1 VTVTVQEHYAGRTR
15 TFEGPEDEVAGDLY
29 VAYPILSRVGRHAG
43 VAAMVKLLDKLQA
56 YSASA
61 SEDSGPDIILKHDAL
76 RDQLGVDPGF
86 AALLRV
92 AETLAG
98 RPAQPTRRGEDAEA
112 SALRAVGLEPT
123 EENRRALAALY
134 SIRTQRL
141 PLAKA
146 EKPEVSFG
154 QDVDVKEVQAVFPDG
169 EAFAEDVRLA
179 SKTPGRIRSVTLGE
193 GRHSQGTMVA
203 KRAKG
208 GWLLLK
214 PGSGAQGP
222 QAGEA
227 DVQLSQSRREAAFY
241 AAVCAMGVPDDPEEN
256 PFVECRLLSVDGR
269 EYAAMPLLSGAWTN
283 CNRLAETDPV
293 LPRRVCA
300 TYLPQGDLHLW
311 AAVDYVLGNPD
322 RNAGNVMVR
331 GGDITLIDAGSAL
344 AGEHFSPATDP
355 QSFVPFYLRVMAPGD
370 FERATPEEKLRA
382 LPRLHP
388 DPAQRLALRLQ
399 AVKPEDLA
407 AALERHGAD
416 PAACVRRLAEVVAM
430 LRHSPADLAVNTAWT
445 LG

>member
-1 VTVTVQEHYAGRTR
+1 MTVTVQEHYAGRTR

-43 VAAMVKLLDKLQA
+43 VAAMVKLLDGLQA
-56 YSASA
+56 YSASSSDA
-61 SEDSGPDIILKHDAL
+61 AGPDIILKHDAL

-86 AALLRV
+86 AAVLRA
-92 AETLAG
+92 AEALSG
-98 RPAQPTRRGEDAEA
+98 RRAAPVRRGEDAEA

-123 EENRRALAALY
+123 EENRRALRAVGSL
-134 SIRTQRL
+134 T
-141 PLAKA
+141 KA

-214 PGSGAQGP
+214 PGSGHQGG

-227 DVQLSQSRREAAFY
+227 EVQLSQSRREAAFY
-241 AAVCAMGVPDDPEEN
+241 AAAEVLAGRVN
-256 PFVECRLLSVDGR
+256 PFVECHLLSVDGK

-293 LPRRVCA
+293 IPRRVCA
-300 TYLPQGDLHLW
+300 TYLPSGDLHLW

-331 GGDITLIDAGSAL
+331 GRDVALIDAGSAL

-370 FERATPEEKLRA
+370 FEHATAEEKLRA

-388 DPAQRLALRLQ
+388 DLAQRLAVKLQ
-399 AVKPEDLA
+399 AVRPEDLA

-416 PAACVRRLAEVVAM
+416 PSACVRRLAEVVAM
-430 LRHSPADLAVNTAWT
+430 LRHSPADLAVNTVWT